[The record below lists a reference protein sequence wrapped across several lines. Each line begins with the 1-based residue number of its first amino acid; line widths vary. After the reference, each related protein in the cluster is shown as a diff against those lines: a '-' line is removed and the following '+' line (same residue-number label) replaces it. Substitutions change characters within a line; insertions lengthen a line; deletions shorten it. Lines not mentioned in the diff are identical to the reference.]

1 MKRTIRHGPIILR
14 PHSRVIRHA
23 LWAGRHGSGLYWPSP
38 PGAIRG
44 WRSPGATASTLRLGV
59 LKFGYQPSENLGPRT
74 SQLYQEGGR
83 FMAKQLA
90 YDADARQALKRGVDK
105 VADAVRITIGPKG
118 RNVVLDKKFGSP
130 TITNDGVTIAKEI
143 ELEDPFENM
152 GAQLVKE
159 VASKTNDIA
168 GDGTTTSVVLAAA
181 IIGEGLR
188 NVTAGA
194 NPIALKVGIQKAVDE
209 VVKAIKEQSVQI
221 SEREKIAQVAT
232 ISAADPTI
240 GEMIANAMAKVGKD
254 GVITV
259 EESKGIEDELKL
271 VDGMQFDKGYISAYM
286 VTDTTRMEAT
296 IEDPYILITEK
307 KISAVADLLPV
318 LEKVVQSGRPLL
330 IIAEDVEG
338 EALATLIVN
347 KLRGTFTA
355 VAVKAPG
362 FGDRRKAMLQDIA
375 ILTGG
380 QVISEELGLKLDAVR
395 LDQLGKAR
403 KVNITKD
410 DTTIVEGGG
419 KQDDIK
425 GRINQIK
432 AEIEKSTSDW
442 DKEKLQERL
451 AKLAGGVAVIKVGA
465 ATETELKEKKH
476 RMEDAVSATRAAVEE
491 GIVPGGGAVLV
502 HSIKALDKLKLEG
515 DEATGLQLV
524 RRALEEPLRQI
535 VNNGGWEGSV
545 VVEKVKSLARGMGFD
560 ANKGEYVD
568 MVKAGIIDPTKVT
581 RSALQ
586 NAASIAAMLLTT
598 EALVS
603 DIPEKKAPAPAP
615 SMPDY

>member
-1 MKRTIRHGPIILR
+1 MGRSAKMLGGYR
-14 PHSRVIRHA
+14 PVNT
-23 LWAGRHGSGLYWPSP
+23 G
-38 PGAIRG
+38 
-44 WRSPGATASTLRLGV
+44 TLPTHH
-59 LKFGYQPSENLGPRT
+59 K
-74 SQLYQEGGR
+74 QEGGR
-83 FMAKQLA
+83 SMAKQLA
-90 YDADARQALKRGVDK
+90 YDAEARSALKRGVDK

-143 ELEDPFENM
+143 ELEDAFENM

-159 VASKTNDIA
+159 VASKTNDVA

-181 IIGEGLR
+181 KIGDM
-188 NVTAGA
+188 V
-194 NPIALKVGIQKAVDE
+194 
-209 VVKAIKEQSVQI
+209 
-221 SEREKIAQVAT
+221 
-232 ISAADPTI
+232 
-240 GEMIANAMAKVGKD
+240 ANAMEKVGKD

-259 EESKGIEDELKL
+259 EESLGIEDELKL

-286 VTDTTRMEAT
+286 ATDATRMEAVM
-296 IEDPYILITEK
+296 EDPFILITDK
-307 KISAVADLLPV
+307 KITAVADLLPV
-318 LEKVVQSGRPLL
+318 LEKVVQSGKPLL

-338 EALATLIVN
+338 EAQATIIVN

-362 FGDRRKAMLQDIA
+362 FGDRRKAMLEDIS

-380 QVISEELGLKLDAVR
+380 QVVSEELGLKLDSVQ
-395 LDQLGKAR
+395 LNQLGKAR
-403 KVNITKD
+403 RVTITKD
-410 DTTIVEGGG
+410 DTTIVEGAG
-419 KQDDIK
+419 KTEQIK

-432 AEIEKSTSDW
+432 TEIEKTTSDW

-502 HSIKALDKLKLEG
+502 RAQKSLDNLKLEG
-515 DEATGLQLV
+515 DEATGVALV

-535 VNNGGWEGSV
+535 VNNAGWEGSV
-545 VVEKVKSLARGMGFD
+545 VVEKVRNLPKGQGFD
-560 ANKGEYVD
+560 ANKGEYTD

-586 NAASIAAMLLTT
+586 NAASISAMLLTT

-603 DIPEKKAPAPAP
+603 DIPEKKQSAPAP

>member
-1 MKRTIRHGPIILR
+1 
-14 PHSRVIRHA
+14 
-23 LWAGRHGSGLYWPSP
+23 
-38 PGAIRG
+38 
-44 WRSPGATASTLRLGV
+44 
-59 LKFGYQPSENLGPRT
+59 
-74 SQLYQEGGR
+74 
-83 FMAKQLA
+83 MAKQLA
-90 YDADARQALKRGVDK
+90 YDADARSSLKRGVDK

-194 NPIALKVGIQKAVDE
+194 NPMQLKLGIQKAVDE

-221 SEREKIAQVAT
+221 SERERIAQVAT
-232 ISAADPTI
+232 ISSGDPKI
-240 GEMIANAMAKVGKD
+240 GEMVANAMEKVGKD

-271 VDGMQFDKGYISAYM
+271 VDGMQFDKGYISPYM
-286 VTDTTRMEAT
+286 VTDATRMEAVL
-296 IEDPYILITEK
+296 EDPYILITEK

-338 EALATLIVN
+338 EAQATLIVN

-380 QVISEELGLKLDAVR
+380 QVISEELGLKLDSVR

-403 KVNITKD
+403 RVTITKD
-410 DTTIVEGGG
+410 DTTVVEGAG
-419 KQDDIK
+419 KQDEIK

-432 AEIEKSTSDW
+432 AEIEKTTSDW

-502 HSIKALDKLKLEG
+502 HSIKSLENVKVSG
-515 DEATGLQLV
+515 DEATGVALV
-524 RRALEEPLRQI
+524 RRALEEPIRQI
-535 VNNGGWEGSV
+535 VNNAGWEGSV
-545 VVEKVKSLARGMGFD
+545 VVEKVKGLPKGQGFD
-560 ANKGEYVD
+560 ANKGEYTD

-603 DIPEKKAPAPAP
+603 DIPEKKKEAPAPA
-615 SMPDY
+615 MPDY